1 MTKQTHL
8 FTTIGIG
15 VAATALA
22 ALAGCTRPS
31 VPAAGCRVTRRARP
45 RPGGGPG
52 GPRHGGHQRHD
63 DQLQAAVRDRLH
75 GQPDPGQGH
84 RPGGLDR
91 L

>member
-45 RPGGGPG
+45 RPGGA
-52 GPRHGGHQRHD
+52 RAGHD
-63 DQLQAAVRDRLH
+63 MGVINATMTSFKLPFGTVYTANLT
-75 GQPDPGQGH
+75 PDKDT
-84 RPGGLDR
+84 GLGAWTD
-91 L
+91 